1 MSAIS
6 GERTGR
12 PRTWPAAL
20 ALFFLAAL
28 IPEAVATCNSPPL
41 LLDRP
46 ADVLFLSAFYGSIA
60 LGVREFMH
68 RHSARWASVLLL
80 GMAAG
85 AVNEGIIV
93 GRGQLS

>member
-1 MSAIS
+1 M
-6 GERTGR
+6 
-12 PRTWPAAL
+12 
-20 ALFFLAAL
+20 
-28 IPEAVATCNSPPL
+28 
-41 LLDRP
+41 
-46 ADVLFLSAFYGSIA
+46 LFLSAFYGSIA

-85 AVNEGIIV
+85 AVNEGIIA